1 MDLFFII
8 KKKKV
13 YEEVQV
19 FHFKDLGKLSWK
31 LTFKK

>member
-8 KKKKV
+8 KKV
-13 YEEVQV
+13 YEEIQV

-31 LTFKK
+31 LTNI